1 MINETLYY
9 LILFSVGFI
18 ASIVN
23 TLAGGGSLLTLPVLI
38 FLGLPS
44 NVANGTNRILIL
56 INSIVGTAGY
66 KSKGVST
73 FPFNIYLGISALFGA
88 IIGAEIAIEMKAEI
102 FNRILSI
109 VMIIFG
115 LIIILK
121 RNYDIETITER
132 VTGKYF
138 WISIIAFFF
147 IGIYGGFIN
156 AGIGIVIVI
165 FLNVINRMTLIRA
178 NATKVALI
186 SVYTLGA
193 LILFAIN
200 GKIDWIS
207 GFCMAAGSLFGAWW
221 SSRWSVKKGD
231 NVIKIAMLIMVIVM
245 SVKLWFFT

>member
-1 MINETLYY
+1 MNETLYY

-88 IIGAEIAIEMKAEI
+88 IIGAEIAIEMKEEI

-121 RNYDIETITER
+121 RNYDIGTITER

-138 WISIIAFFF
+138 WISPKDLSQSNS
-147 IGIYGGFIN
+147 IYITNFSTYN
-156 AGIGIVIVI
+156 N
-165 FLNVINRMTLIRA
+165 F
-178 NATKVALI
+178 
-186 SVYTLGA
+186 
-193 LILFAIN
+193 
-200 GKIDWIS
+200 
-207 GFCMAAGSLFGAWW
+207 
-221 SSRWSVKKGD
+221 
-231 NVIKIAMLIMVIVM
+231 
-245 SVKLWFFT
+245 

>member
-1 MINETLYY
+1 MNESLYY
-9 LILFSVGFI
+9 LILFSVGFV

-73 FPFNIYLGISALFGA
+73 YPFNIYLGISALFGA
-88 IIGAEIAIEMKAEI
+88 LIGAEIAIGIKAEI

-115 LIIILK
+115 LIILLR
-121 RNYDIETITER
+121 RNYDIEKITER
-132 VTGKYF
+132 ITGRYF
-138 WISIIAFFF
+138 WISVIAFFF

-165 FLNVINRMTLIRA
+165 FLNSINRMTLIRA

-186 SVYTLGA
+186 SIYTIGA
-193 LILFAIN
+193 LVLFAIN
-200 GKIDWIS
+200 EKVDWVA
-207 GFCMAAGSLFGAWW
+207 GLWMAGGSLFGAWW

-231 NVIKIAMLIMVIVM
+231 NVIKIAMLIMVSVM
-245 SVKLWFFT
+245 SVKLWFFS

>member
-1 MINETLYY
+1 MNESLYY

-38 FLGLPS
+38 FLGFPS

-73 FPFNIYLGISALFGA
+73 YPFNVYLGISALLGA
-88 IIGAEIAIEMKAEI
+88 LIGAKIAIDIKGEI
-102 FNRILSI
+102 FNRILSV

-115 LIIILK
+115 LIILLS
-121 RNYDIETITER
+121 RNYEIEKITER
-132 VTGKYF
+132 ITGKYF
-138 WISIIAFFF
+138 WISVVAFFF

-165 FLNVINRMTLIRA
+165 FLNSINRMTLIRA

-186 SVYTLGA
+186 SIYTLGA

-200 GKIDWIS
+200 EKVDWVA
-207 GFCMAAGSLFGAWW
+207 GLWMAAGSLFGAWW

-231 NVIKIAMLIMVIVM
+231 NVIKIAMLIMVTVM
-245 SVKLWFFT
+245 AVKLWFFS

>member
-1 MINETLYY
+1 MH
-9 LILFSVGFI
+9 
-18 ASIVN
+18 
-23 TLAGGGSLLTLPVLI
+23 
-38 FLGLPS
+38 
-44 NVANGTNRILIL
+44 
-56 INSIVGTAGY
+56 
-66 KSKGVST
+66 
-73 FPFNIYLGISALFGA
+73 
-88 IIGAEIAIEMKAEI
+88 
-102 FNRILSI
+102 
-109 VMIIFG
+109 
-115 LIIILK
+115 
-121 RNYDIETITER
+121 
-132 VTGKYF
+132 
-138 WISIIAFFF
+138 FFF

>member
-200 GKIDWIS
+200 GKIDWIA

-245 SVKLWFFT
+245 SVKLWFFS

>member
-1 MINETLYY
+1 MNESLYY

-73 FPFNIYLGISALFGA
+73 YPFNVYLGISALLGA
-88 IIGAEIAIEMKAEI
+88 LIGAKIAIDIKAEI

-115 LIIILK
+115 LIILLS
-121 RNYDIETITER
+121 RNYEIEKITER
-132 VTGKYF
+132 ITGRYF
-138 WISIIAFFF
+138 WISVVAFFF

-156 AGIGIVIVI
+156 AGIGMVIVI
-165 FLNVINRMTLIRA
+165 FLNSINRMTLIRA

-186 SVYTLGA
+186 SIYTLGA

-200 GKIDWIS
+200 EKVDWVA
-207 GFCMAAGSLFGAWW
+207 GLWMAAGSLFGAWW

-231 NVIKIAMLIMVIVM
+231 NVIKIAMLIMVTVM
-245 SVKLWFFT
+245 AVKLWFFS